1 MQSPRLGTM
10 AGGQSRTGARRED
23 NRTAAAPA
31 STFCCLSVFLERRV
45 ASCEALYRGAM
56 GGSGPRETA
65 LRSPPTLRW
74 IGLIR
79 YPTSYDA
86 H

>member
-45 ASCEALYRGAM
+45 ASCEALYRGAI

-65 LRSPPTLRW
+65 LSFLRQR
-74 IGLIR
+74 GSRAKNAL
-79 YPTSYDA
+79 SESA
-86 H
+86 

>member
-56 GGSGPRETA
+56 GGSA
-65 LRSPPTLRW
+65 LRAPGDSSRKA
-74 IGLIR
+74 GQR
-79 YPTSYDA
+79 AKGKA
-86 H
+86 HI

>member
-56 GGSGPRETA
+56 EGSGPRETA
-65 LRSPPTLRW
+65 LLTLE
-74 IGLIR
+74 
-79 YPTSYDA
+79 SV
-86 H
+86 